1 MNMWAKPAVAVL
13 AMVMV
18 VTCAFAQSPP
28 APAAAATPTV
38 KEVGEALVC
47 LCGCNSVL
55 NQCPHQTCGFHDEI
69 NALIAKEIAAGKDKP
84 TIVGGLV
91 ERYGVQVLAAPP
103 AEGFNLVAW
112 ILPGVA
118 LLAGLAIVALAV
130 RRMRRLASSSEPA
143 PAPPVDPKVLAAVE
157 EEMKKVTQ

>member
-1 MNMWAKPAVAVL
+1 MAALAVALV
-13 AMVMV
+13 A
-18 VTCAFAQSPP
+18 AYAQAQTQA
-28 APAAAATPTV
+28 APAEGAQTSV
-38 KEVGEALVC
+38 REVGESLVC

-69 NALIAKEIAAGKDKP
+69 NGLIAREIAAGKDRQ
-84 TIVGGLV
+84 TIIAGLV
-91 ERYGVQVLAAPP
+91 ERYGVKVLAAPP

-112 ILPGVA
+112 ILPGVG
-118 LLAGLAIVALAV
+118 LLAGLVIVVLVV
-130 RRMRRLASSSEPA
+130 RRMRRSASTSQPA

>member
-1 MNMWAKPAVAVL
+1 MWAKPSVAVL
-13 AMVMV
+13 AMVMLA
-18 VTCAFAQSPP
+18 TCASAESQP
-28 APAAAATPTV
+28 APSPAAAPTV

-69 NALIAKEIAAGKDKP
+69 NAVIAKEIAAGKDKP
-84 TIVGGLV
+84 TIVAGLV
-91 ERYGVQVLAAPP
+91 ERYGIQVLAAPP

-112 ILPGVA
+112 ILPGIA
-118 LLAGLAIVALAV
+118 LVAGLAIVALAV
-130 RRMRRLASSSEPA
+130 RRMRRLAASKEPA
-143 PAPPVDPKVLAAVE
+143 AALPVDPKVLAAVE